1 MNISSATSIEGASP
15 GLRTLYISF
24 SASDLFKFL
33 SIFKVSK
40 IYGPLLIGSILTIVK
55 IFSSLLMI
63 LASCSS
69 VISKPAPVMTSPF
82 LFFTSFPKY
91 LPTNSSLFTD
101 IEMSPF
107 SWSFFAI
114 TKFNLSPFDKT
125 FLSFFESIRSF
136 ASFMGLL

>member
-1 MNISSATSIEGASP
+1 MSFELSFTLPTSDKSYLSFLKYKLLNISSATSIDGASP

-24 SASDLFKFL
+24 KASDLFEFL

-69 VISKPAPVMTSPF
+69 VISKPAPVMISPL

-101 IEMSPF
+101 IEI
-107 SWSFFAI
+107 SFVI
-114 TKFNLSPFDKT
+114 FN
-125 FLSFFESIRSF
+125 
-136 ASFMGLL
+136 